1 MAKSNAFVERN
12 CYDTE
17 NKLLLKEKEV
27 YDKIVSERRT
37 EINTLNNKTE
47 YDKLKYNFQSEKRIL
62 IKVSNFNCPLALIRK
77 IKDDSTD
84 LKKAKQKKI

>member
-1 MAKSNAFVERN
+1 MAKSNAFLERN
-12 CYDTE
+12 CYDTK

-47 YDKLKYNFQSEKRIL
+47 YDKLKYN
-62 IKVSNFNCPLALIRK
+62 
-77 IKDDSTD
+77 
-84 LKKAKQKKI
+84 